1 LTSRVQTLETERLAE
16 EENFAGLARINRELV
31 GRVEAL
37 DSRNTDGVG
46 HGLRLKSWFT
56 ANRK

>member
-1 LTSRVQTLETERLAE
+1 MLAE

-31 GRVEAL
+31 GRVETL
-37 DSRNTDGVG
+37 DSRNTDDVG
-46 HGLRLKSWFT
+46 HGLRPKSWFT